1 MDSLTKCQHIQMSFS
16 NACVRAV
23 LSNDTDSE
31 EDDDEDED
39 EEGKGEE
46 PMDAGEAGM
55 GRSATS
61 SLAGLSSFCS
71 SLSSS
76 VLSLAT
82 SHAPVAFHFLAPS
95 RATEATS
102 PHLRLSPRCLRLLES
117 GQSASTA
124 IITAHSLATGH
135 RKPKGGPRKG
145 GGEHEDVVG
154 AVILRAESDVSVQC
168 RHLEVAEGLGREER
182 RALAGLLMRVA
193 EQLCLKHSYR

>member
-1 MDSLTKCQHIQMSFS
+1 MGVRLTKFS
-16 NACVRAV
+16 IFTCVSQLPVRAV

-31 EDDDEDED
+31 DDDEEDEE

-46 PMDAGEAGM
+46 AMDTGEAGM

-82 SHAPVAFHFLAPS
+82 CHAPFHFLAPS
-95 RATEATS
+95 RCTEPTPA
-102 PHLRLSPRCLRLLES
+102 HLRLSPRCLRLLES
-117 GQSASTA
+117 GRSASTA
-124 IITAHSLATGH
+124 IITAHRPHSKGGH
-135 RKPKGGPRKG
+135 RR
-145 GGEHEDVVG
+145 EEDIVG
-154 AVILRAESDVSVQC
+154 AVVLRAESDVSVQC
-168 RHLEVAEGLGREER
+168 RHLEVAEGMGREER